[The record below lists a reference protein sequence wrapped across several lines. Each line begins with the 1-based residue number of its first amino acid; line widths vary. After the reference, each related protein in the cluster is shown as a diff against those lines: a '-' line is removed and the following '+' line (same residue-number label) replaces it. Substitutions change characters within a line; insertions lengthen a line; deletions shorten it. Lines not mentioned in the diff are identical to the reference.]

1 MQQYILRRMLIAVPT
16 LFGVTIFIF
25 LAMRILP
32 GDPLSFIYTEAGG
45 VHMLTEEQTAAARRS
60 LGIDRPYHVQ
70 YLDWIGDLLRGDMG
84 ESFWRGDDVSELII
98 RRGPIS
104 AQIALMAVVVSW
116 IIGVPIGVLSAV
128 ERNSWLDYVARAV
141 VSFFLAVPS
150 FWVGMMAVLVGVLAF
165 SWRPPLVIAYPWS
178 DPLTNFQITIGPAL
192 AMGLGLAAVVARFTR
207 SSCLE
212 VLNEDFVR
220 TARAK
225 GVLERRVVIR
235 HVLRNA
241 LLPVITVSGLA
252 LGGLLGGSVAVER
265 AFGVP
270 GLGLA
275 FVFALAE
282 RDWTVIQNLTLLYGL
297 IFTVVNLAVDLSY
310 GWLNPTIRYD

>member
-1 MQQYILRRMLIAVPT
+1 MQQYILRRVLVAVPT
-16 LFGVTIFIF
+16 LFGVTVFIF

-32 GDPLSFIYTEAGG
+32 GDPLSFVYTEAGG
-45 VHMLTEEQTAAARRS
+45 VHVLTEEQTAAARRS

-70 YLDWIGDLLRGDMG
+70 YFAWITDLLKGDMG
-84 ESFWRGDDVSELII
+84 QSFWRGDDVSEIII

-104 AQIALMAVVVSW
+104 AQIALMAVAVSW
-116 IIGVPIGVLSAV
+116 VIGVPVGVLSAV
-128 ERNSWLDYVARAV
+128 RRNSGLDYATRAI

-150 FWVGMMAVLVGVLAF
+150 FWIGMVTVLVGVLMF
-165 SWRPPLVIAYPWS
+165 SWRPPLTIAYPWN
-178 DPLTNFQITIGPAL
+178 DPLTNLQITIGPAL
-192 AMGLGLAAVVARFTR
+192 AMGLGLAAVIARFTR

-225 GVLERRVVIR
+225 GVVERRVIIR
-235 HVLRNA
+235 HVLKNA

-275 FVFALAE
+275 FVFALSE

-310 GWLNPTIRYD
+310 GWFNPTIHYD

>member
-1 MQQYILRRMLIAVPT
+1 MQKYIAKRMLIAVPT
-16 LFGVTIFIF
+16 LFGVTVFIF
-25 LAMRILP
+25 MAMRILP

-45 VHMLTEEQTAAARRS
+45 IHMLSEEETAAARHS
-60 LGIDRPYHVQ
+60 LGIDRPYYVQ
-70 YLDWIGDLLRGDMG
+70 YVDWISDLLRGDMG
-84 ESFWRGDDVSELII
+84 QSFWRGDDVSELIL

-104 AQIALMAVVVSW
+104 AQIALMAVTISW
-116 IIGVPIGVLSAV
+116 IVGVPVGILSAV
-128 ERNSWLDYVARAV
+128 QRNSVLDYLARV
-141 VSFFLAVPS
+141 IVSFFLAVPS
-150 FWVGMMAVLVGVLAF
+150 FWIGMMTVLVGVLVF
-165 SWRPPLVIAYPWS
+165 SWRPPLAIAYPWN
-178 DPLTNFQITIGPAL
+178 DPVTNFQITIGPAM
-192 AMGLGLAAVVARFTR
+192 AMGLGLAAVVGRFTR

-225 GVLERRVVIR
+225 GVFERNVVIR
-235 HVLRNA
+235 HVLKNA

-297 IFTVVNLAVDLSY
+297 IFTVINIAVDLSY
-310 GWLNPTIRYD
+310 GWLNPTIHYD

>member
-1 MQQYILRRMLIAVPT
+1 MQQYILRRVLVAVPT
-16 LFGVTIFIF
+16 LFGVTLFIF

-32 GDPLSFIYTEAGG
+32 GDPLSFVYTEAGG
-45 VHMLTEEQTAAARRS
+45 VHVLTEEQTAAARRS

-70 YLDWIGDLLRGDMG
+70 YVDWITDLLRGDMG
-84 ESFWRGDDVSELII
+84 QSFWRGDDVSEIII

-104 AQIALMAVVVSW
+104 AQIALMAVAVSW
-116 IIGVPIGVLSAV
+116 IIGVPVGVLSAV
-128 ERNSWLDYVARAV
+128 RRNSRLDYLTRAI

-150 FWVGMMAVLVGVLAF
+150 FWIGMMTVLVGVLVF
-165 SWRPPLVIAYPWS
+165 SWRPPLVIAYPWT
-178 DPLTNFQITIGPAL
+178 DPLTNLQITIGPAL
-192 AMGLGLAAVVARFTR
+192 AMGLGLAAVIARFTR

-225 GVLERRVVIR
+225 GVIERRVIIR
-235 HVLRNA
+235 HVLKNA

-275 FVFALAE
+275 FVFALSE

-297 IFTVVNLAVDLSY
+297 IFTVVNLVVDLSY
-310 GWLNPTIRYD
+310 GWFNPTIHYD